1 MTIPND
7 YVARLWE
14 VLDSY
19 CDMTQINVAIKI
31 YIPVH
36 TFIHQDGSS
45 LLHRLVV
52 ASRAWVKGGSGE
64 VLAWLDEVEQ
74 AETARGGPGR
84 RGEAARI
91 GHGRKIE
98 TGRRGEIRVSEEMRK
113 GHGSQTYIDRRGEV
127 RQGGMAAAGERL
139 RDDRSMSGS
148 RAGQASSRT
157 RVWVVAPGV
166 RNLNHILLYHRQQV
180 SHMLF

>member
-1 MTIPND
+1 M
-7 YVARLWE
+7 
-14 VLDSY
+14 
-19 CDMTQINVAIKI
+19 QINVAIKSI
-31 YIPVH
+31 Y

-74 AETARGGPGR
+74 AEAARGGKGR
-84 RGEAARI
+84 RGEAVRI
-91 GHGRKIE
+91 GHGRKTE
-98 TGRRGEIRVSEEMRK
+98 TGRRGEGRFSEEVRRS
-113 GHGSQTYIDRRGEV
+113 HGSQTYTGRRGEAK
-127 RQGGMAAAGERL
+127 QDGITPAGKRL
-139 RDDRSMSGS
+139 RDDRLMTGS

-166 RNLNHILLYHRQQV
+166 RNLNHILLYHKQQV
-180 SHMLF
+180 SHILF